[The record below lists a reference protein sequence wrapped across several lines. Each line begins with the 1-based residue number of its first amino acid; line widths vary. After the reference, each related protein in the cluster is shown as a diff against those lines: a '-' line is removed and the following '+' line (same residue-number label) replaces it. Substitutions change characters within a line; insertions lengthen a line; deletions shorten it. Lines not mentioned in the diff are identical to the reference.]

1 MASPIVRPGAARPRE
16 AWEAESCSER
26 LLPERSCLHPA
37 RRRRPL
43 RLGGS
48 ALSAIDHPNSFRY
61 FLSHLLFK
69 KILMFSI
76 IHLSQKIIDRARNEN
91 LSHILRSAVSRKGHI
106 SRSSFGSP
114 YLSCPLPRGLLP
126 QPALPTAPRPEL
138 CPHCARRVWAAQ
150 LEKRRGSGHHP
161 GLTPAPRRSLY
172 QPGTGWSPAIARS
185 SWSYPQTWDP
195 STPILESHNR
205 LQSEPFWKPEDP
217 TGIWRPAQPLGA
229 RPAPCHDMHSPPC
242 KATWG
247 LPREPRWRVGHYCSF
262 LLPEA
267 CPSSSWSLPCEV
279 KGVDKPARRGA
290 PGALL
295 FC

>member
-1 MASPIVRPGAARPRE
+1 M
-16 AWEAESCSER
+16 
-26 LLPERSCLHPA
+26 
-37 RRRRPL
+37 
-43 RLGGS
+43 
-48 ALSAIDHPNSFRY
+48 
-61 FLSHLLFK
+61 
-69 KILMFSI
+69 
-76 IHLSQKIIDRARNEN
+76 
-91 LSHILRSAVSRKGHI
+91 
-106 SRSSFGSP
+106 
-114 YLSCPLPRGLLP
+114 
-126 QPALPTAPRPEL
+126 PTAPGITSPAGPAHSPPPRALPSLRKEGVGGPAGEEERL
-138 CPHCARRVWAAQ
+138 GPPPW
-150 LEKRRGSGHHP
+150 GI
-161 GLTPAPRRSLY
+161 TPAPRHSLY

-247 LPREPRWRVGHYCSF
+247 LPREPRQRVGHYCSF

-279 KGVDKPARRGA
+279 KGVDEPARRGA